1 MDHKLQQF
9 VTLLHRQNPVASGRR
24 ARQIRAP
31 RLGRRTL
38 AIIAAVAVLCGILLA
53 LWLTWPSLPVASP
66 RPAQRVKSP
75 AQVASTAAPTRAELP
90 SPGTAAP
97 RPASTPEAPVTA
109 ATPLPVPAVPPPSSA
124 EPAWLRFAVP
134 AAAPD
139 GRARV
144 AIIIDDM
151 GLDRARS
158 ERVMALPGPLT
169 LSFLAYARDLPQQAA
184 IAHRNGHELM
194 VHVPMEPMGHLLVPD
209 PNQLDVAMSREEVLT
224 RLRWDLSRFEGYVG
238 INNHMGSRF
247 TSDAPAMRPVLE
259 ELKARGLLFIDSR
272 TSASTTGAEVAH
284 EIGVPNASR
293 DVFLDY
299 EISIAAVEQ
308 QLLELER
315 FAKRNGNAI
324 AIGHPHDQT
333 LEVLQRWLRELPQK
347 GLALV
352 PVSAIVKERGK
363 RELARETT
371 GVMK

>member
-1 MDHKLQQF
+1 MPAWPTPSAS
-9 VTLLHRQNPVASGRR
+9 VAPPRTPPVRVPTPT
-24 ARQIRAP
+24 AP
-31 RLGRRTL
+31 
-38 AIIAAVAVLCGILLA
+38 
-53 LWLTWPSLPVASP
+53 P
-66 RPAQRVKSP
+66 
-75 AQVASTAAPTRAELP
+75 QVA
-90 SPGTAAP
+90 
-97 RPASTPEAPVTA
+97 
-109 ATPLPVPAVPPPSSA
+109 AVPPPAAAPPERSA

-134 AAAPD
+134 AVAQD

-151 GLDRARS
+151 GLDRGRS
-158 ERVMALPGPLT
+158 EHAIALPGPLT

-184 IAHRNGHELM
+184 LAHRAGHELM
-194 VHVPMEPMGHLLVPD
+194 VHVPMEPMGRMLVAD

-247 TSDAPAMRPVLE
+247 TADAPAMRPVLE

-272 TSASTTGAEVAH
+272 TTPSTAGAEIAR
-284 EIGVPNASR
+284 ELGVPHASR

-299 EISIAAVEQ
+299 EVSIAAVEA
-308 QLLELER
+308 QLAELER
-315 FAKRNGNAI
+315 VARRNGSAI

-352 PVSAIVKERGK
+352 PVSAIVRERGS
-363 RELARETT
+363 RELARGTT
-371 GVMK
+371 GVTR

>member
-1 MDHKLQQF
+1 MRAG
-9 VTLLHRQNPVASGRR
+9 TRRIGRK
-24 ARQIRAP
+24 A
-31 RLGRRTL
+31 
-38 AIIAAVAVLCGILLA
+38 ILLA
-53 LWLTWPSLPVASP
+53 LAAILASGGLVALWLAWPLLLNGHRHSSLQDTQMPAWPTPSASVAPPRTPPV
-66 RPAQRVKSP
+66 RVP
-75 AQVASTAAPTRAELP
+75 TPTAPPQVA
-90 SPGTAAP
+90 
-97 RPASTPEAPVTA
+97 
-109 ATPLPVPAVPPPSSA
+109 AVPPPAAAPPERSA

-134 AAAPD
+134 AVAQD

-151 GLDRARS
+151 GLDRGRS
-158 ERVMALPGPLT
+158 EHAIALPGPLT

-184 IAHRNGHELM
+184 LAHRAGHELM
-194 VHVPMEPMGHLLVPD
+194 VHVPMEPMGRMLVAD

-247 TSDAPAMRPVLE
+247 TADAPAMRPVLE

-272 TSASTTGAEVAH
+272 TTPSTAGAEIAR
-284 EIGVPNASR
+284 ELGVPHASR

-299 EISIAAVEQ
+299 EVSIAAVEA
-308 QLLELER
+308 QLAELER
-315 FAKRNGNAI
+315 VARRNGSAI

-352 PVSAIVKERGK
+352 PVSAIVRERGS
-363 RELARETT
+363 RELARGTT
-371 GVMK
+371 GVTR

>member
-1 MDHKLQQF
+1 MR
-9 VTLLHRQNPVASGRR
+9 V
-24 ARQIRAP
+24 P
-31 RLGRRTL
+31 RIGRRTL
-38 AIIAAVAVLCGILLA
+38 AIVIAIAVLGGVALA
-53 LWLTWPSLPVASP
+53 FWLVWYALPIVSRQPVHQAINAARSI
-66 RPAQRVKSP
+66 
-75 AQVASTAAPTRAELP
+75 ASTDVPTRTETPL
-90 SPGTAAP
+90 PGTAAP
-97 RPASTPEAPVTA
+97 RPATPPPPAASASTAS
-109 ATPLPVPAVPPPSSA
+109 ATPAPPPVPPVPPVSSE

-134 AAAPD
+134 AAAAD

-144 AIIIDDM
+144 AVIIDDM
-151 GLDRARS
+151 GLDRARG

-272 TSASTTGAEVAH
+272 TSASTTGAEVAR
-284 EIGVPNASR
+284 ELGVPNASR

-299 EISIAAVEQ
+299 EIS
-308 QLLELER
+308 
-315 FAKRNGNAI
+315 
-324 AIGHPHDQT
+324 
-333 LEVLQRWLRELPQK
+333 
-347 GLALV
+347 
-352 PVSAIVKERGK
+352 
-363 RELARETT
+363 
-371 GVMK
+371 